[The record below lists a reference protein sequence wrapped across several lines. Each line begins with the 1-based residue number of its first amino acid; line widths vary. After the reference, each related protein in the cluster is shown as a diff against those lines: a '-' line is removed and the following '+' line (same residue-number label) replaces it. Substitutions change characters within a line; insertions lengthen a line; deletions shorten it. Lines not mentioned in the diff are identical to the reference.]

1 MGRVVPPRLT
11 EEPQKASE
19 QRGIANDLAN
29 FGALR
34 RINEPLMTLLN
45 IRGNL
50 RAYTN
55 GVTQEPNERTGGIAP
70 EQKLLGKSPAIER
83 TLRQIQDAAAID
95 VAVLISGES
104 GTGKDLAARMLHQMS
119 RRARYP
125 MVKINCPAIPGQLFE
140 SELFGH
146 EPGAFTGA
154 RAARPGKF
162 EQANNGT
169 LFLDEIGEL
178 DMALQSK
185 LLRAVQDFRVVRLGG
200 VDEREVNVRLIC
212 GTNRNLE
219 EESKRGAFRSDL
231 YYRINVIHIEM
242 PTLRSRSEDVPLLF
256 QHFVRL
262 YSNQYGR
269 WPDPITPSAMR
280 ILEQY
285 HWPGNMRELEN
296 LAKRY
301 VVLGGEE
308 HVLSALRDP
317 RDDGFA
323 VPQTVDVNTPLR
335 IQTKRAVQS
344 LERRIILDVLRA
356 HKWNRRKAARSLDIS
371 YRALLY
377 KIKEAGLPPIRTVK
391 ARPPV
396 EDVAP
401 PEDPAVDCKQPAA

>member
-1 MGRVVPPRLT
+1 MGNV
-11 EEPQKASE
+11 
-19 QRGIANDLAN
+19 IAI
-29 FGALR
+29 GKS
-34 RINEPLMTLLN
+34 
-45 IRGNL
+45 
-50 RAYTN
+50 RAYPSI
-55 GVTQEPNERTGGIAP
+55 VTHQPNERTDGTNP
-70 EQKLLGKSPAIER
+70 EQMLLGNSAAIQR
-83 TLRQIQDAAAID
+83 TLRQIRDAAAVD

-104 GTGKDLAARMLHQMS
+104 GTGKDLAARMLHQLS
-119 RRARYP
+119 RRSRHP
-125 MVKINCPAIPGQLFE
+125 MVRINCAAIPGQLFE

-154 RAARPGKF
+154 RSARPGKF
-162 EQANNGT
+162 EMANHGT
-169 LFLDEIGEL
+169 LFLDEIGDL
-178 DMALQSK
+178 DMSLQSK
-185 LLRAVQDFRVVRLGG
+185 LLRALQDFRIVRLGG
-200 VDEREVNVRLIC
+200 VEEHEVNVRLIC

-219 EESKRGAFRSDL
+219 EEAKRGTFRSDL
-231 YYRINVIHIEM
+231 FYRINVVHIEM
-242 PTLRSRSEDVPLLF
+242 PTLRNRSEDVPLLF

-269 WPDPITPSAMR
+269 RPDPITSSAMR
-280 ILEQY
+280 ILEKY

-317 RDDGFA
+317 RDDQA
-323 VPQTVDVNTPLR
+323 IPPETIDVNTPLR

-377 KIKEAGLPPIRTVK
+377 KIKEAGLPPVRTVK
-391 ARPPV
+391 PRPPLQIV
-396 EDVAP
+396 S
-401 PEDPAVDCKQPAA
+401 AAGESSVIEESADTRTQASP